1 VNNVPQ
7 KARSQVL
14 ATLGRCVVADE
25 PPVRA
30 ARQHML
36 GTTRVAADCRR
47 SQTRFKPATRTSRC
61 RLSRCWST
69 HGAAPESAWWNM
81 QNPQKADLEPV
92 IEETALEPVKT
103 VEAEVELTPIRKPS
117 ATSALNKFKSK
128 RAPGLPGTNSRPDVL
143 DIRRIGELKD
153 YVRVSPLEHHWS
165 EEFCFTAVPI
175 DGQKDS
181 IMHLITEELAEKY
194 LPPKLVLRFQLA
206 LASGATK
213 GSFFLCVVP
222 SKNLNNGYNQ
232 SARDCCIEGKHRWV
246 MASALKEKN
255 QERYHV
261 NYAED
266 EDFAPTPDWESMPT
280 VDELLL
286 TKFAGLLS
294 IDTPDHPALLRRR
307 GKRQVAS

>member
-1 VNNVPQ
+1 MERHQ
-7 KARSQVL
+7 KA
-14 ATLGRCVVADE
+14 
-25 PPVRA
+25 
-30 ARQHML
+30 H
-36 GTTRVAADCRR
+36 
-47 SQTRFKPATRTSRC
+47 
-61 RLSRCWST
+61 
-69 HGAAPESAWWNM
+69 WWNM

-266 EDFAPTPDWESMPT
+266 EDFAPAPDWESMPT